1 MMGDIVSVGDDA
13 FDLTV
18 EILATAP
25 IERVEIRDGLDV
37 LDVVRPYRVDQL
49 GRRVRVVWEGAETRG
64 RGRNAVW
71 DGTAIFAG
79 NRVQKIESIN
89 FWNVERPPH
98 QIGDSHIAWSSFT
111 TGSFS
116 GFDAWLEHGTDGILK
131 VETPSLRF
139 ELPIAEIGYED
150 SVFEAGGLEKRI
162 RVFRLP
168 DENVCR
174 SLTLKRTISV
184 RDDGDTRPFICLTQE
199 DGHRA
204 WSSPLYVFRKNQKM
218 TLRSGASLRP
228 STLVGRS

>member
-1 MMGDIVSVGDDA
+1 MLRKRIDVPHDFRRRHHYATTGARIWLDVSAAFSEPATIFHTNPGSGPSSYETVTTAMMGDIVSVGDDV

-37 LDVVRPYRVDQL
+37 LDVAHPYRVDQL
-49 GRRVRVVWEGAETRG
+49 GRRVRVVWEGAETRS

-71 DGTAIFAG
+71 DGTATFAG

-116 GFDAWLEHGTDGILK
+116 GFDAWLEHGTDGIL
-131 VETPSLRF
+131 
-139 ELPIAEIGYED
+139 G
-150 SVFEAGGLEKRI
+150 
-162 RVFRLP
+162 
-168 DENVCR
+168 
-174 SLTLKRTISV
+174 
-184 RDDGDTRPFICLTQE
+184 
-199 DGHRA
+199 
-204 WSSPLYVFRKNQKM
+204 
-218 TLRSGASLRP
+218 
-228 STLVGRS
+228 